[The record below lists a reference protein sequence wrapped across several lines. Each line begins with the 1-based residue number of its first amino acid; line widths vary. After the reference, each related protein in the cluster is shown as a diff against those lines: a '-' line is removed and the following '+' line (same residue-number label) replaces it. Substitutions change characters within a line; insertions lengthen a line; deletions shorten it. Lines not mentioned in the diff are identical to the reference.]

1 MLKGA
6 GKMAMQETCAGS
18 VGGERFAAE
27 LTLGEA
33 RARLFALGNLGE
45 DGGYSDAWVKVKL
58 WRIPIVVPN
67 TKGRRRAVRFHD
79 LHHVLTG
86 YPTTWRGEFEIA
98 AWEIANGVGRYWEGW
113 LLDLL
118 GFACGLVV
126 FPRSVYRAFLRGRR
140 STNLYLEKWDESILS
155 VRVGEMRRRLRL
167 NNSLDTAETQATSSD
182 RAAFAL
188 WAAASVFTYL
198 GLGALMLFPPLVL
211 LGVLWL
217 WLAS

>member
-1 MLKGA
+1 MTTRQTGA
-6 GKMAMQETCAGS
+6 RR
-18 VGGERFAAE
+18 GGAERFPAE

-33 RARLFALGNLGE
+33 RARLFALGGLGD
-45 DGGYSDAWVKVKL
+45 DGGYGDAWVKVKL
-58 WRIPIVVPN
+58 WGVPFVFPN
-67 TKGRRRAVRFHD
+67 TEGRRRAVRFHD
-79 LHHVLTG
+79 LHHVLTE

-126 FPRSVYRAFLRGRR
+126 FPGGVYRAFLRGRR
-140 STNLYLEKWDESILS
+140 SANLYREKWDDEMLA

-167 NNSLDTAETQATSSD
+167 DAPEAGPERGD

-188 WAAASVFTYL
+188 WSAAGILTYL
-198 GLGALMLFPPLVL
+198 AVGAALIFPALAL
-211 LGVLWL
+211 AWILW
-217 WLAS
+217 WRLAR